1 MLMMEDYTTLDF
13 DITPVGNSRLSEVD
27 FDNLA
32 FGQVF
37 SDHMFVMDYE
47 DGSWKRGEISSFG
60 PMTFS
65 PAMMS
70 LHYGQA
76 IFEGMKA
83 FRQADGGVSLFRP
96 GENIKRFNFSAR
108 RMSMPEVPE
117 DIFLQSLVE
126 LVKLDQGW
134 VPSNPDSA
142 LYIRPFMFASE
153 SHVGVRPSLKY
164 RFCIFTC
171 PVGAYYTKPV
181 SVKVEQHFT
190 RAARGGTGAAKA
202 AGNYAGSLH
211 PTELAKQAGYDQ
223 ILWTDAATHTTVEE
237 CGTMN
242 VAFVIDG
249 VMVVPETSDT
259 VLAGVTRASA
269 IALLR
274 HAGLEVEERTVR
286 VQELEDAAA
295 NGTLTEAFGLGTAA
309 TVSPIQRLGLPEG
322 DRELPDIQTWVVAH
336 KVKELLKDVRYGT
349 GEDPFGWNIPV

>member
-13 DITPVGNSRLSEVD
+13 DITPVGNSRLGEVD
-27 FDNLA
+27 FDSLA

-37 SDHMFVMDYE
+37 SDHMFVMDFE
-47 DGSWKRGEISSFG
+47 DGQWNRGEISSFG

-70 LHYGQA
+70 LHYGQS

-83 FRQADGGVSLFRP
+83 FKQPDGGVSLFRP
-96 GENIKRFNFSAR
+96 GENIKRFNFSAK

-117 DIFLQSLVE
+117 DLFFQALVE
-126 LVKLDQGW
+126 LVKLDHGW
-134 VPSNPDSA
+134 VPDNPESA

-181 SVKVEQHFT
+181 SVKVEQHYT

-202 AGNYAGSLH
+202 AGNYAGSLY
-211 PTELAKQAGYDQ
+211 PTELAKSAGYDQ
-223 ILWTDAATHTTVEE
+223 ILWTDGATHQTIEE

-249 VMVVPETSDT
+249 VVVVPETSDT
-259 VLAGVTRASA
+259 VLSGVTRDSA
-269 IALLR
+269 IALLK
-274 HAGLEVEERTVR
+274 HSGTEVQERTVH
-286 VQELEDAAA
+286 VEELVDAAA
-295 NGTLTEAFGLGTAA
+295 SGTLTEAFGLGTAA
-309 TVSPIQRLGLPEG
+309 TVSPIQRLGLPNG
-322 DRELPDIQTWVVAH
+322 DKDLPDVSTWEIVT
-336 KVKELLKDVRYGT
+336 KVKDLLTGVRYGT
-349 GEDPFGWNIPV
+349 GADPFGWNIPI